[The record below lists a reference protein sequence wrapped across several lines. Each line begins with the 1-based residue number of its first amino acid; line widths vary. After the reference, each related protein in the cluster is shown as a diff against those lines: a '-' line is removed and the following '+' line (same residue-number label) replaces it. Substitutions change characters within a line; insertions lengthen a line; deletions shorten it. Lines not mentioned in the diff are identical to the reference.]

1 MKCVRYSPSA
11 ALDLEAI
18 FSTIAADNQSAALRV
33 LAHIRSMTSLLA
45 EYPGMGRPTGVPDAL
60 KLLVPGL
67 PYKIIYEADE
77 LTDEIV
83 ILRIYHGA
91 RNLAY

>member
-1 MKCVRYSPSA
+1 MKRLRYSLSA

-18 FSTIAADNQSAALRV
+18 YSTIAADNQSAGLRV
-33 LAHIRSMTSLLA
+33 IAHIRSMENLLA
-45 EYPGMGRPTGVPDAL
+45 EYPGMGRASEVPDAL
-60 KLLVPGL
+60 KLAVPGL

-77 LTDEIV
+77 LTDELI

-91 RNLAY
+91 RNPAY